1 MSFLY
6 KNIME
11 DIMDRVNNI
20 TSTDTDAV
28 QAARERWNS
37 VAKPL
42 RSLGLLESAV
52 EKLAAIQG
60 TADVKI
66 NDRRAV
72 VMCADNGVV
81 CEGVTQSDSSVT
93 ALCAEAIAEG
103 TSNINV
109 LADVYGAKVT
119 AVDIG
124 MEHDVKSGKIIDRK
138 IAYGTKN
145 IAVGAAMTL
154 EQAEKAIAVGMDIV
168 RDMKR
173 DGADI
178 IVTGEM
184 GIGNT
189 TTSAALASV
198 LLDMPPR
205 SVTGRGAGLD
215 RAGLERKISA
225 VERAI
230 AVNKPDRDKP
240 VELLAKLGGFD
251 IAGITGLFLGG
262 AYYHVPVVIDGVISA
277 VSALVA
283 CKINPLAK
291 EYMLASHVSGEPS
304 GKILLEKIGIKP
316 LITAEMRLGEGT
328 GGIMLLPLLDGALAV
343 YNSAH
348 RFDDMGMERYVEL
361 K

>member
-1 MSFLY
+1 
-6 KNIME
+6 
-11 DIMDRVNNI
+11 MDRINKITLPDVN
-20 TSTDTDAV
+20 AA

-42 RSLGLLESAV
+42 GSLGLLESTV
-52 EKLAAIQG
+52 EKIAAVQG

-66 NDRRAV
+66 TNRRAV

-81 CEGVTQSDSSVT
+81 CEGVTQTDSSVT
-93 ALCAEAIAEG
+93 ALCAKAIAEG

-109 LADVYGAKVT
+109 LSDIYNAKVM

-124 MEHDVKSGKIIDRK
+124 IDRDVKCKNLLDRK

-145 IAVGAAMTL
+145 IAVGAAMTI
-154 EQAEKAIAVGMDIV
+154 EQAERAITVGMNIV
-168 RDMKR
+168 RDLKNE
-173 DGADI
+173 GVQI

-198 LLDMPPR
+198 LLELPPR

-215 RAGLERKISA
+215 SAGLERKIAA

-230 AVNKPDRDKP
+230 AVNRPDKEKPL
-240 VELLAKLGGFD
+240 ELLAKLGGFD
-251 IAGITGLFLGG
+251 IAGMVGLFLGG
-262 AYYHVPVVIDGVISA
+262 AYYHIPVVIDGVISA
-277 VSALVA
+277 VAA
-283 CKINPLAK
+283 FIAYKMNPLAK
-291 EYMLASHVSGEPS
+291 EYMLASHVSGEPA
-304 GKILLEKIGIKP
+304 GKMLLDGIGLKP

-328 GGIMLLPLLDGALAV
+328 GGIMLLPLLDGAMAV

>member
-1 MSFLY
+1 
-6 KNIME
+6 
-11 DIMDRVNNI
+11 MDRINKI
-20 TSTDTDAV
+20 TPPDVKAA
-28 QAARERWNS
+28 QAAREHWNS

-42 RSLGLLESAV
+42 GSLGLLETAIEKIAAV
-52 EKLAAIQG
+52 QG

-66 NDRRAV
+66 TNRHAV

-81 CEGVTQSDSSVT
+81 CEGVTQTDSSVT
-93 ALCAEAIAEG
+93 ALCAEAIADG

-109 LADVYGAKVT
+109 LADVYSAKVT
-119 AVDIG
+119 SVDIG
-124 MEHDVKSGKIIDRK
+124 IDRDVKIEKILDRK
-138 IAYGTKN
+138 ISYGTKN
-145 IAVGAAMTL
+145 IAAGAAMTI
-154 EQAEKAIAVGMDIV
+154 EQAERAIPVGMDIV
-168 RDMKR
+168 RDLKN
-173 DGADI
+173 DGVDI
-178 IVTGEM
+178 IITGEM

-198 LLDMPPR
+198 LLGLPPKT
-205 SVTGRGAGLD
+205 VTGRGAGLD
-215 RAGLERKISA
+215 SAGLERKIAA

-230 AVNKPDRDKP
+230 AVNRPDKEKPL
-240 VELLAKLGGFD
+240 ELLAKLGGFD
-251 IAGITGLFLGG
+251 IAGMVGLFLGG
-262 AYYHVPVVIDGVISA
+262 AYYHIPVVIDGVISA
-277 VSALVA
+277 VAA
-283 CKINPLAK
+283 YIAYKMNPIAK

-304 GKILLEKIGIKP
+304 GKMLLDGIGIKP

>member
-1 MSFLY
+1 
-6 KNIME
+6 
-11 DIMDRVNNI
+11 MDRINKI
-20 TSTDTDAV
+20 TPPDVKAA
-28 QAARERWNS
+28 QAAREHWNS

-42 RSLGLLESAV
+42 GSLGLLESAV
-52 EKLAAIQG
+52 EKIAAVQG
-60 TADVKI
+60 TAEVKI
-66 NDRRAV
+66 MNRRAV

-93 ALCAEAIAEG
+93 ALCTEAIAEG

-109 LADVYGAKVT
+109 LANVYGAKVT

-124 MEHDVKSGKIIDRK
+124 MEHDVNSEKLINRK

-145 IAVGAAMTL
+145 IAVGAAMTV
-154 EQAEKAIAVGMDIV
+154 EQAEQAITVGMDIV
-168 RDMKR
+168 RDLKN
-173 DGADI
+173 DGVDI

-198 LLDMPPR
+198 LLDMPPK

-215 RAGLERKISA
+215 SAGLERKIAA

-230 AVNKPDRDKP
+230 AVNFPERDKP

-251 IAGITGLFLGG
+251 IAGMVGMFLGG
-262 AYYHVPVVIDGVISA
+262 AYYHIPVVIDGVISA
-277 VSALVA
+277 VSALMA
-283 CKINPLAK
+283 CEINPLAR
-291 EYMLASHVSGEPS
+291 EYMLASHVSGEPL
-304 GKILLEKIGIKP
+304 GKMLLEKIGVKP

-328 GGIMLLPLLDGALAV
+328 GGIMLLPLLDGAMAV